1 MQLRRNEWGNW
12 RPVADAN
19 ACDVA
24 AENIVVPM
32 INMMMTGVA
41 GRGDGANFKRR
52 HLYDF
57 IVFQNFDALR
67 RHRPDPAPKTLHVVT
82 ENARGRLDQLP
93 RIDQVRRAARMDV
106 NRCSRFRESPRG
118 PGVIEMNM
126 AEKNV
131 AHVLRFRA
139 GVAESSSHVLKSRFR
154 SGIEEGDGIARLEGG
169 RGNDTGMP
177 ELFSIQDVN
186 LQSRK

>member
-1 MQLRRNEWGNW
+1 
-12 RPVADAN
+12 
-19 ACDVA
+19 
-24 AENIVVPM
+24 
-32 INMMMTGVA
+32 
-41 GRGDGANFKRR
+41 
-52 HLYDF
+52 
-57 IVFQNFDALR
+57 
-67 RHRPDPAPKTLHVVT
+67 
-82 ENARGRLDQLP
+82 
-93 RIDQVRRAARMDV
+93 
-106 NRCSRFRESPRG
+106 
-118 PGVIEMNM
+118 MNM

-154 SGIEEGDGIARLEGG
+154 SGIEEGDAVARLEGG

>member
-1 MQLRRNEWGNW
+1 MQLRRNERWN
-12 RPVADAN
+12 RRAVADAN
-19 ACDVA
+19 TGDVA
-24 AENIVVPM
+24 AENLILPM
-32 INMMMTGVA
+32 INMMMSGVA
-41 GRGDGANFKRR
+41 RRGDGANFKRR

-82 ENARGRLDQLP
+82 ENARGRLDQLCW
-93 RIDQVRRAARMDV
+93 IDQVRRAARMDV

-139 GVAESSSHVLKSRFR
+139 RVAESGSHVLKSRFR
-154 SGIEEGDGIARLEGG
+154 SGIEEGDAIARLEGG